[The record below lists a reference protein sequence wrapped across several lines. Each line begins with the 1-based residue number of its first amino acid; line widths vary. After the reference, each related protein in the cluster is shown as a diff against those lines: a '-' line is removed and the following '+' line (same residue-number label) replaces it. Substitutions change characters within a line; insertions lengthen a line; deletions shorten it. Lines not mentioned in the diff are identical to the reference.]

1 MFWICSQLSI
11 VFVSFS
17 VIDNTYCKIRAS
29 NLKLKQKN
37 KKKEFQAPEIYSF
50 GMGNILPLFFASFVF
65 QIQLDIEIVEHI
77 ALNPNLCQI
86 EMTKNCT

>member
-1 MFWICSQLSI
+1 MFWIRSQLSI

-37 KKKEFQAPEIYSF
+37 KNKKFQAPEIYPF
-50 GMGNILPLFFASFVF
+50 GMGNIPPLFFASFVF
-65 QIQLDIEIVEHI
+65 QIQLDTEIVEQI
-77 ALNPNLCQI
+77 AIKP
-86 EMTKNCT
+86 